1 LLNGLLA
8 DAALSESHGAE
19 FQSDLNTELERLFI
33 YALCWTVCGI
43 LEQEGRDKV
52 HEYLEKI
59 DEEIN
64 AGLPQ
69 GNDA

>member
-52 HEYLEKI
+52 HEYLE
-59 DEEIN
+59 N
-64 AGLPQ
+64 
-69 GNDA
+69 